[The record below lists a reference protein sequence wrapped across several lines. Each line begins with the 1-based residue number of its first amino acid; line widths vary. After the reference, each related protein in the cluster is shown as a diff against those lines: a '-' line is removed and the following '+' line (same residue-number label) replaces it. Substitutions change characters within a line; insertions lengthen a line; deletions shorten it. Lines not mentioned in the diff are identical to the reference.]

1 MSEMGMR
8 GGGKKRGGTGI
19 GKERRKEEEET
30 EGRGT

>member
-19 GKERRKEEEET
+19 GKERRKEEET
-30 EGRGT
+30 EGRET